1 MNASASSTFGA
12 TTESNLQKEL
22 RLFREL
28 FPRLVDALLNRM
40 FDLRPEK
47 AARRLWYLLALF
59 FITGFIISLLHY
71 PLTEENSWVARAQ
84 AVFQYFLDPDF
95 ADRYPGNPLVNFFAY
110 VIQVFTDPR
119 IVQYIPIFLASFFI
133 GLQCA
138 ALYLAD
144 IFELEHV
151 SIARHFIWAVALSG
165 SEDSFRVTQG
175 KVSEDYYHS
184 PAYVIGGPGKVVIDL
199 DSVALF
205 EKADGTPHVIGPT
218 AKEPR
223 GRAALEGF
231 ERFRQAIDIRD
242 HYVDLRDQDAKSQSV
257 KSRSL
262 DGIQITATDVRLMFS
277 VYRGGVKPSAE
288 QPYPFSKEGV
298 EQIVYKATSQVT
310 PERANPSTYKFA
322 WINKM
327 IGLIRGELG
336 TFMSKHKLSTYL
348 ASIGTPELE
357 KLKHR
362 EEAIVEQAQ
371 KLTQAE
377 QGFLGSSGQG
387 DAPEFQS
394 RYKITNLF
402 TQFANEFT
410 KKARSSGV
418 ELHWIGVGTWKT
430 PVENIP
436 EKHLEAWK
444 LSNENLY
451 RESDEVLRELERE
464 AIMQKTVALIQD
476 VPVAAY
482 LKATSED
489 QEHKKAMRSLLLAY
503 HQQLMETAEFM
514 RAKGEAVPPHIEEA
528 VAHINNMFG
537 HFL

>member
-1 MNASASSTFGA
+1 MHASASPTLG
-12 TTESNLQKEL
+12 TPNESNLQKEL
-22 RLFREL
+22 HLFREL
-28 FPRLVDALLNRM
+28 FPRLIDAILNRM

-59 FITGFIISLLHY
+59 FVSGFFISLLYY
-71 PLTEENSWVARAQ
+71 PFNGVNGWAQ
-84 AVFQYFLDPDF
+84 RIEHVFSYLLNPDF
-95 ADRYPGNPLVNFFAY
+95 AASYPGDPFVNFFHY
-110 VIQVFTDPR
+110 TWQVFTDAR

-133 GLQCA
+133 ALQCA

-165 SEDSFRVTQG
+165 SEDTFRVTQG
-175 KVSEDYYHS
+175 KVSEDYHHS
-184 PAYVIGGPGKVVIDL
+184 PAFLIGGPGKVIVDL

-205 EKADGTPHVIGPT
+205 EKPDGTPHVIGPT

-231 ERFRQAIDIRD
+231 ERFREAIDIRD
-242 HYVDLRDQDAKSQSV
+242 HYVDLRDQDARSQSV

-277 VYRGGVKPSAE
+277 VYRGGVKPSGE

-298 EQIVYKATSQVT
+298 EQIVYKAVSQVT
-310 PERANPSTYKFA
+310 PERAHPSTYQFS
-322 WINKM
+322 WVNKM
-327 IGLIRGELG
+327 INLIRNELG
-336 TFMSKHKLSTYL
+336 AFMSKHKLSTYL
-348 ASIGTPELE
+348 ASIGAPELE
-357 KLKHR
+357 KRKHR

-371 KLTQAE
+371 RLTQGE
-377 QGFLGSSGQG
+377 QGFLGSSGQSSV
-387 DAPEFQS
+387 PEFQS
-394 RYKITNLF
+394 RHKVTNLF
-402 TQFANEFT
+402 TQFTNEFT
-410 KKARSSGV
+410 NKARSSGV

-430 PVENIP
+430 PFDAIP

-444 LSNENLY
+444 LSNDNLY
-451 RESDEVLRELERE
+451 RESDEVLHELERE
-464 AIMQKTVALIQD
+464 AIMQKTVFLIQD

-482 LKATSED
+482 LKATSEE

-528 VAHINNMFG
+528 IAHINNMFG